1 MSVESRG
8 CNRGSRGLGSC
19 SGSSA
24 GSLGSFCGGRLMI
37 GGSLA
42 GGRRTGSSIGSLPPG
57 PRDDS
62 PNRHRPISVSRVGY
76 IPALTFPAH
85 EFFLI
90 VGPTTPRK
98 HRTRFVKANHGENS
112 CCNDPKEFARHRKAN
127 GAEIK
132 RGGVTGSKSVHF
144 PSRHLPSAIS
154 RSSAP

>member
-1 MSVESRG
+1 MSAESRG

-24 GSLGSFCGGRLMI
+24 GSLGSLCGGRLMI

-57 PRDDS
+57 PRDD
-62 PNRHRPISVSRVGY
+62 PTNRYRHILVSGVRY
-76 IPALTFPAH
+76 IPALTFPAY
-85 EFFLI
+85 EFLLI
-90 VGPTTPRK
+90 VGSTTPLK
-98 HRTRFVKANHGENS
+98 HRTRFVKANHGENG

-132 RGGVTGSKSVHF
+132 PGGVTGSKSIHF